1 MNLSAGLVNN
11 AIHFSGNGQAMFDR
25 LKKAFA
31 KQTVSEPGMP
41 VAAAD
46 SRSLGADKGPASVWA
61 ASRGLNLQERGQG
74 KGVAIEG
81 DVMGKPWR
89 IEIGKPSRN
98 FIRTEELRARA
109 ELGIDEDLGM
119 LIMNRPLKL
128 ALEKQAYERYTDT
141 LQTQVDASMPEEVR
155 WLSVY
160 DEVGWD
166 GLPGAFWDR
175 YSVLADERANAQ
187 AWLDTPLA
195 TMLMNWPVPG
205 PNAQTPFMLILLRS
219 KSYLRM
225 EYQPADVATLE
236 HAAAIF
242 NWSCESAL
250 RAFGVNSGANADG
263 KSATKPGIA
272 SSGTIGQHSGDA
284 SASGFAKL

>member
-1 MNLSAGLVNN
+1 
-11 AIHFSGNGQAMFDR
+11 MFDR
-25 LKKAFA
+25 IKRAFA
-31 KQTVSEPGMP
+31 KPADADSAKPS
-41 VAAAD
+41 ALAD
-46 SRSLGADKGPASVWA
+46 SRSLAADKGPASVWA
-61 ASRGLNLQERGQG
+61 ASRGLALHERGQG

-81 DVMGKPWR
+81 EVMGKPWR

-119 LIMNRPLKL
+119 LVMNRSLKL

-160 DEVGWD
+160 DEVGWE

-195 TMLMNWPVPG
+195 TMLLNWPMPS
-205 PNAQTPFMLILLRS
+205 PSAQTPFMLILLRS

-225 EYQPADVATLE
+225 EYEPANLATLE

-250 RAFGVNSGANADG
+250 RAFGVNSGANTGG
-263 KSATKPGIA
+263 KSVVKPGIA
-272 SSGTIGQHSGDA
+272 SGGVIGQHSGDA

>member
-1 MNLSAGLVNN
+1 
-11 AIHFSGNGQAMFDR
+11 MFDR
-25 LKKAFA
+25 IKRAFA
-31 KQTVSEPGMP
+31 KP
-41 VAAAD
+41 AAGDPAKPSAPAD

-61 ASRGLNLQERGQG
+61 ASRGLNLLERGQG
-74 KGVAIEG
+74 KGVAIDGE
-81 DVMGKPWR
+81 VMGKPWR

-119 LIMNRPLKL
+119 LVMNRPLKL

-160 DEVGWD
+160 DEVGWE

-195 TMLMNWPVPG
+195 NMLLGWPQPS
-205 PNAQTPFMLILLRS
+205 PDAQTPFMLILLRG

-225 EYQPADVATLE
+225 EYQPADVPTLE

-250 RAFGVNSGANADG
+250 RAFGVNSGASTGG
-263 KSATKPGIA
+263 KSAAKLGVV
-272 SSGTIGQHSGDA
+272 SGGAAGQHSGDS
-284 SASGFAKL
+284 SASGFIKL